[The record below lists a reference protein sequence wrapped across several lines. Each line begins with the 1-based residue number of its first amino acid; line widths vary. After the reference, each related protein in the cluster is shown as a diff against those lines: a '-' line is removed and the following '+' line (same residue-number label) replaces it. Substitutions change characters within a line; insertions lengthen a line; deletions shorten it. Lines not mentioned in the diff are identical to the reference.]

1 MPAVHRFLL
10 LALTA
15 LLVPSAALSAQ
26 TNDADDPPPDTI
38 FRIGGIDVRAER
50 AVAESGG
57 ATALEVELEDLDLPA
72 AATIA
77 EVFREIPALLVRTN
91 SRGQAEISV
100 RGSESR
106 QVAIR
111 LDGVPLTLSWD
122 ARTDVSVLPSTALST
137 VRFVRGLGT
146 VLGGT
151 NVLGGVVD
159 LDLFGSATPDAPPTL
174 ALGIDQFG
182 GWSASG
188 ALTRGFADGRGTLRL
203 GAGARD
209 TPAMPLPG
217 DVAERPEAES
227 GRRLNTD
234 FANLDGFVAA
244 RYRSDSGAWS
254 SASLTAHRSDRGI
267 AAELGTDAARFWRY
281 PETTRAIASLRA
293 GTGDR
298 STALGR
304 GAIEGGVSLDVGR
317 EEIVSYADAGYD
329 RIDDTEQGRGR
340 TITARLR
347 AMHSLGDRGEV
358 RTSLDAG
365 FVRHEEETSEEV
377 REFEQRFLSTGL
389 EAEWALLQR
398 AGAFE
403 RLTVSVGG
411 VWDRAST
418 PVTGGLPSLG
428 TLDEWG
434 GRLGLS
440 ALANGGRTL
449 FHAGLSRRG
458 RFPSLRETYSEALAR
473 FLPNPDLRPERLV
486 ALEAGVTTAFGAGEV
501 QLVGFRHDVSGAIR
515 RITLDGGLRQR
526 VNADDLVSTGVELF
540 VNQQFGS
547 LSAGGDIRI
556 QAVELT
562 DPGRISREPENV
574 PEREGTLWGEWS
586 FDSGMRV
593 RGEAEYTGAQFCQDP
608 GDGRDVELD
617 GGTWLNA
624 VVSRV
629 WDTGRGTWQRLE
641 TTLRATNLTDTALYD
656 QCGLPRPGRGLSL
669 QMSLF

>member
-1 MPAVHRFLL
+1 MSAVLRLVF

-15 LLVPSAALSAQ
+15 FALQPTPSFAQ
-26 TNDADDPPPDTI
+26 ANQVEDAPPDTI
-38 FRIGGIDVRAER
+38 FRIGGIEVRAER
-50 AVAESGG
+50 PVAESGG
-57 ATALEVELEDLDLPA
+57 ATALEVEIDALDLPA
-72 AATIA
+72 AATMA

-111 LDGVPLTLSWD
+111 LDGAPLTLSWD
-122 ARTDVSVLPSTALST
+122 ARTDVSVLPSTALES

-159 LDLFGSATPDAPPTL
+159 LDLFGGASPDAPPTL
-174 ALGIDQFG
+174 ALGVDQFG

-188 ALTRGFADGRGTLRL
+188 ALTRGFADGRGILRL
-203 GAGARD
+203 GAGARE
-209 TPAMPLPG
+209 TPAVPLPG
-217 DVAERPEAES
+217 GVAERPQAES

-234 FANLDGFVAA
+234 FGNVDGFVAA
-244 RYRSDSGAWS
+244 RYRTDSGAWS
-254 SASLTAHRSDRGI
+254 SASLTAHRADRGI

-281 PETTRAIASLRA
+281 PETSRAIASLRA

-298 STALGR
+298 ATGMGTGSL
-304 GAIEGGVSLDVGR
+304 EGGVSLDVGR
-317 EEIVSYADAGYD
+317 EEIVAYTDAGYD
-329 RIDDTEQGRGR
+329 RVDDREEGRGR

-347 AMHSLGDRGEV
+347 ATHSLGDRGEL
-358 RTSLDAG
+358 RAAIDAG
-365 FVRHEEETSEEV
+365 FVRHEEETAAEV
-377 REFEQRFLSTGL
+377 REFEQRLLSTGV
-389 EAEWALLQR
+389 EAEWALLEGAGPIQR
-398 AGAFE
+398 VTASA
-403 RLTVSVGG
+403 GG

-418 PVTGGLPSLG
+418 PVSGGLPALG
-428 TLDEWG
+428 AIDEWG

-449 FHAGLSRRG
+449 LHAGISRRG
-458 RFPSLRETYSEALAR
+458 RFPSLRESYSEALAR
-473 FLPNPDLRPERLV
+473 FVPNPDLRPERLV
-486 ALEAGVTTAFGAGEV
+486 AVEAGLTTAFGAGELQV
-501 QLVGFRHDVSGAIR
+501 VGFRHDVSGAIR
-515 RITLDGGLRQR
+515 RITFDGGLRQR
-526 VNADDLVSTGVELF
+526 VNADELTSTGVEVFL
-540 VNQQFGS
+540 NQQFGA
-547 LSAGGDIRI
+547 LSAGGDIRL

-562 DPGRISREPENV
+562 DPGRASREPENV

-586 FDSGMRV
+586 FESGVRL
-593 RGEAEYTGAQFCQDP
+593 RGEAEYTGSQFCQDP

-624 VVSRV
+624 VVSRIWEV
-629 WDTGRGTWQRLE
+629 ASGPWQRVE
-641 TTLRATNLTDTALYD
+641 TTVRATNLTDTALYD

-669 QMSLF
+669 QLSLF